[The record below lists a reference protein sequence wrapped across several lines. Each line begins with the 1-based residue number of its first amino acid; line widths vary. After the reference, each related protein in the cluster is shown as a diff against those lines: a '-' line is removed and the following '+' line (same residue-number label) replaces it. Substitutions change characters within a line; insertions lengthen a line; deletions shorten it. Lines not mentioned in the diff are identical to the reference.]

1 MKKFMLFAAAL
12 LGLVACQNNDPENV
26 APRKVTLHATVENG
40 GAANGPH
47 RVAPVD
53 PTAATVTFAW
63 EADDQVIVKTNA
75 GNYTLDATDINGND
89 ANFEGEVAG
98 DLTSYTVYYGYNPD
112 AASQSIPYVAGS
124 FKPCVKGTGANDN
137 FTLNQFYPVL
147 KLQLTGAA
155 TLGKIEYLI
164 GTDVKATMTIT
175 GGIALTSTASV
186 VYLPVADVASTGFSL
201 KFYDNAATPAL
212 IMEKATTFNLADK
225 MGKIVTMPELAVEAA
240 KAGQAKARINGE
252 ERDVNWVQ
260 LWADGPRWAEY
271 NIGVI
276 DGNPES
282 YGSYFAWG
290 ETETKGNFDYC
301 GNDLESLMEMHYAD
315 WTSNMTPLYKYGFIY
330 YTMIYLLENGYE
342 SSVIWKYNTGTHVVC
357 EDYITALA
365 AGTLGF
371 TMRDEVDNKTTLD
384 LVDDA
389 ANANWGGKWRMP
401 TKAEYDALIAHCNVE
416 FVDLNDIRYYKV
428 TGKETGYTDRSIIFP
443 AAGRYMEG
451 DGLMYKNKTGSYWTS
466 TLWAEE
472 DFRAC
477 DFSFNINPMLEALAF
492 PPTTDALLRY
502 IGCPVRAVYD
512 PSLE

>member
-1 MKKFMLFAAAL
+1 MKKFMLFVAAML
-12 LGLVACQNNDPENV
+12 CLVACNKDKENNPT
-26 APRKVTLHATVENG
+26 APARKVVLHATVENG
-40 GAANGPH
+40 GAANGPA
-47 RVAPVD
+47 RIAPVD
-53 PTAATVTFAW
+53 PTASPVTFVW
-63 EADDQVIVKTNA
+63 EENDQVIIDNGTTFTLTASNIS
-75 GNYTLDATDINGND
+75 GNVAD
-89 ANFEGEVAG
+89 FVGEVAG
-98 DLTSYTVYYGYNPD
+98 SLDNYTAHYGYDPT
-112 AASQSIPYVAGS
+112 APSQTIEYRNNS
-124 FKPCVKGTGANDN
+124 FKPCVYGSGANEH
-137 FTLNQFYPVL
+137 FTLDQFYPVL
-147 KLQLTGAA
+147 KLQLKGAV

-175 GGIALTSTASV
+175 GGIALNTTTATV
-186 VYLPVADVASTGFSL
+186 IYLPVADVASTGFSL
-201 KFYDNAATPAL
+201 KFYDNAAEPAL
-212 IMEKATTFNLADK
+212 IMEKTTTFNLADK
-225 MGKIVTMPELAVEAA
+225 MGKIVTMPELAV
-240 KAGQAKARINGE
+240 AGQAKARINGE
-252 ERDVNWVQ
+252 DVDVNWVQ
-260 LWADGPRWAEY
+260 LWTDGPRWAEY
-271 NIGVI
+271 NIGVD

-371 TMRDEVDNKTTLD
+371 TMRDVVDNKTTLD

-416 FVDLNDIRYYKV
+416 FVDLNGKRYYKV

-451 DGLMYKNKTGSYWTS
+451 EGLMYKNKTGSYWTS
-466 TLWAEE
+466 NLCAEE

-477 DFSFNINPMLEALAF
+477 DFSFNIDAMPGAVAY
-492 PPTTDALLRY
+492 PPSTENALLRY

-512 PSLE
+512 PTME